1 MPNGRGAC
9 FEAVSFKNLCLLVPA
24 ALQICSGDGLDWEPG
39 ILGWIELLFFL
50 MYQLSNIRVSP
61 AFSAFCSPEQ
71 EFALWEPFF
80 HFSKQ
85 RAAQGDKRDL
95 PIPSDPSQPPPP
107 LLLLPVSISAHLLE
121 VSELKAEM
129 EAFRLFSKLFYLP
142 ELVGDDFSGK
152 NWEAHLGAAW
162 EIELHYVLLGC

>member
-1 MPNGRGAC
+1 M
-9 FEAVSFKNLCLLVPA
+9 SFKNLYLLVPA

-50 MYQLSNIRVSP
+50 TYQLSNIRVSP

-95 PIPSDPSQPPPP
+95 LIPSDPSQPPPP
-107 LLLLPVSISAHLLE
+107 WLLPPVSISAHLLE

-129 EAFRLFSKLFYLP
+129 EAFRLLSELFYLP
-142 ELVGDDFSGK
+142 ELISLGK
-152 NWEAHLGAAW
+152 TGKHTR
-162 EIELHYVLLGC
+162 ELHGKWNYTMFFGPLTSMEK